1 MSLAGWINTSDGTD
15 RYIATKHDDSFY
27 FAVGG
32 GSVAPH
38 MLSFWLNG
46 VSSSWFAGST
56 PVDDGQWHHVAA
68 TYDSATMKLY
78 VDGHLDASAP
88 RTGQIQSGTSGI
100 LIGARSD
107 GTNASNFP
115 GMIDE
120 LAVYSR
126 AIGPAEVQ
134 ALDAL
139 DAPCAAASVGDAP
152 TATRTLE

>member
-1 MSLAGWINTSDGTD
+1 MSVAGWIKTNAGID
-15 RYIATKHDDSFY
+15 RYIAAKHDDSFY

-46 VSSSWFAGST
+46 ISSSWFAGST

-68 TYDSATMKLY
+68 TYDGATMKVY
-78 VDGHLDASAP
+78 VDGQLDASAP
-88 RTGQIQSGTSGI
+88 RTGTIQSGTSGI

-120 LAVYSR
+120 LAVYNR

-139 DAPCAAASVGDAP
+139 
-152 TATRTLE
+152 